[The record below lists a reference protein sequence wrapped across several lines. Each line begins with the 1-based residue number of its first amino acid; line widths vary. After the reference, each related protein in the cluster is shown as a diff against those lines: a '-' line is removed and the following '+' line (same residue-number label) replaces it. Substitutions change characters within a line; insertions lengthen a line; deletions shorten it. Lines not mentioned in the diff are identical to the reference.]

1 MGLTCHMCLS
11 IFTNLSL
18 LLNHWLR
25 VHGQDPNLNI
35 SCGVGGCGRTYRNFF
50 GYRSHLQRNH
60 NQLWKNASEITELG
74 DWLKDVDH
82 EEGTSDNCD
91 GAATSGDSFVAN
103 DDEEDRDGEGGNDSH
118 GDADIEDGAAQLICS
133 RAAYLLR
140 IKETHNLTQTALN
153 DIVANTKMLI
163 QDAVK
168 TTCETVVN
176 KLIETTGEN
185 YSEQIGWE
193 VFTANNAKIANPF
206 QGMETERDQRQTFK
220 ELFGFVVSN
229 HIFLTSRENQELI
242 ILGFH
247 AMSEKS
253 KIKRI

>member
-168 TTCETVVN
+168 TTCETMVN
-176 KLIETTGEN
+176 KLIETTAEN
-185 YSEQIGWE
+185 YSEQISWE
-193 VFTANNAKIANPF
+193 VFTVQIQRSPSGGSRGRVWGVRISPIRPDAKIF
-206 QGMETERDQRQTFK
+206 EIE
-220 ELFGFVVSN
+220 
-229 HIFLTSRENQELI
+229 ILTSTGSYI
-242 ILGFH
+242 TF
-247 AMSEKS
+247 
-253 KIKRI
+253 